1 MSKKSNANKKT
12 IIGIVKSDKMDKSV
26 TVEWETRK
34 RHPIYKKFV
43 RRSNK
48 IKAHNEKNEAKT
60 GDLVK
65 ITETRPIS
73 KDKKWK
79 VVQIIERYKQ
89 L

>member
-1 MSKKSNANKKT
+1 MAKKSNSNKKT
-12 IIGIVKSDKMDKSV
+12 IIGVVKSDKMDKSV

-48 IKAHNEKNEAKT
+48 IKAHDEKNEAKT

-65 ITETRPIS
+65 IIETKPIS

-79 VVQIIERYKQ
+79 VVQIIERNKQ